1 MTAGAYANWAANSA
15 VVASTAAAVCIC
27 VLIHYEGL
35 LFASLLLER
44 LKVVRR
50 VKVLYGIVMVLAL
63 HIVEI
68 WIFGTLLW
76 VLSRW
81 PQFGGVG
88 PDASHLFDYVYFS
101 ATTFTTV
108 GFGDLA
114 ASGPLR
120 FAVGTEAL
128 TGFVLITWSASFTF
142 LEMEHFWRSR

>member
-1 MTAGAYANWAANSA
+1 MSSAYGNWVANAT
-15 VVASTAAAVCIC
+15 VVAATGATVCLC

-35 LFASLLLER
+35 LLASRLLER
-44 LKVVRR
+44 IGVERR
-50 VKVLYGIVMVLAL
+50 TKVLYGIVMVLAL
-63 HIVEI
+63 HIIEI

-76 VLSRW
+76 ALSRW

-114 ASGPLR
+114 AAGPLR

-142 LEMEHFWRSR
+142 LEMEHFWRRR